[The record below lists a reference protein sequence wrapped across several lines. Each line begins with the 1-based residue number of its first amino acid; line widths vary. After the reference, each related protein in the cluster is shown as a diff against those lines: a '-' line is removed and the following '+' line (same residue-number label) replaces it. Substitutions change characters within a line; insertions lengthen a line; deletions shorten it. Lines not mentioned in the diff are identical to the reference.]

1 MFGSTFVKALN
12 FVAAM
17 QRVILSTRTQ
27 RKIKKPCK
35 NFRVSLF
42 TKYLKYLF
50 FKQCRIRNILNYYAF
65 IDYFIGYHPLFFKY
79 GTPITAFTP
88 FLNRHKG
95 WFTSTQKVRMKSR
108 NRSRY
113 FNAASWD
120 NFRSSFRYA
129 TTSESL
135 STTLVETIIGRAII
149 CMLDGLLR

>member
-1 MFGSTFVKALN
+1 MRQEIRTDRLCGGASMQAGSLRVSLLKPGGYCRAFCILRMRYCVRFDICAKALN

-88 FLNRHKG
+88 F
-95 WFTSTQKVRMKSR
+95 F
-108 NRSRY
+108 
-113 FNAASWD
+113 
-120 NFRSSFRYA
+120 
-129 TTSESL
+129 ES
-135 STTLVETIIGRAII
+135 A
-149 CMLDGLLR
+149 